1 MLAKL
6 LASLLSK
13 DDRRSGAGKRAI
25 DAYIGSHPV
34 RKLHLGAGSAGA
46 AGWLCTDLSPQSDAV
61 VPLDAAKPFPI
72 ADGTFDYVFS
82 EHMIEHMPWQA
93 GSRMLDECF
102 RVLKPGGTIRIAT
115 PDCAVLLALYK
126 EPRDEASQRYIR
138 WITDKALPGVDVYS
152 PVFVIN
158 NAFRNWGHQ
167 FLYDEP
173 VLTLALTRA
182 GFVNV
187 RRCRYG
193 ESHDPNLSNIES
205 HGRNVGNEAMAAF
218 ETMVFEADR
227 PARRA

>member
-6 LASLLSK
+6 LASLVPK
-13 DDRRSGAGKRAI
+13 NSGPGAASRKAI
-25 DAYIGSHPV
+25 DAYIASHSV
-34 RKLHLGAGSAGA
+34 RKLHLGAGSRSAP
-46 AGWLCTDLSPQSDAV
+46 GWLATDLSPHSEAV
-61 VPLDAAKPFPI
+61 VYLDAARPFPI

-93 GSRMLDECF
+93 GSRMLEECF
-102 RVLKPGGTIRIAT
+102 RVTKPGGTIRIAT
-115 PDCAVLLALYK
+115 PDCAVLLGLYS
-126 EPRDEASQRYIR
+126 EPRDDTSERYIR

-173 VLTLALTRA
+173 LLTLALTRA
-182 GFVNV
+182 GFANV

-193 ESHDPNLSNIES
+193 ESTDPNLSNIES

-227 PARRA
+227 PA